1 MVDFAPTSLFKQQE
15 EVYKLV
21 YAPAILPRGARVDGA
36 HSGANRG
43 RRTTNDAE
51 KMVYLYIFSS
61 NVNLIQLLRYNSVR
75 TYPLVILVM
84 VVCPTKIFLSDFFYS
99 GAILVH

>member
-36 HSGANRG
+36 HSGANPNTG
-43 RRTTNDAE
+43 DHQGWHA
-51 KMVYLYIFSS
+51 
-61 NVNLIQLLRYNSVR
+61 
-75 TYPLVILVM
+75 
-84 VVCPTKIFLSDFFYS
+84 DS
-99 GAILVH
+99 GQPCTSLNQAAHSK

>member
-51 KMVYLYIFSS
+51 KMVPYIFSS
-61 NVNLIQLLRYNSVR
+61 NVNLIQLLRYNSIPYAATGVHPR
-75 TYPLVILVM
+75 WHADSGQPCTN
-84 VVCPTKIFLSDFFYS
+84 LSQAAHS
-99 GAILVH
+99 K

>member
-51 KMVYLYIFSS
+51 KLVY
-61 NVNLIQLLRYNSVR
+61 
-75 TYPLVILVM
+75 
-84 VVCPTKIFLSDFFYS
+84 FLF
-99 GAILVH
+99 

>member
-51 KMVYLYIFSS
+51 KWYIFSS

-75 TYPLVILVM
+75 TYPISNFGDGGV
-84 VVCPTKIFLSDFFYS
+84 PN
-99 GAILVH
+99 

>member
-21 YAPAILPRGARVDGA
+21 YAPAILPRGVRVDGEYIA
-36 HSGANRG
+36 GQTEVG
-43 RRTTNDAE
+43 PPQMTL
-51 KMVYLYIFSS
+51 KKWYIFSS
-61 NVNLIQLLRYNSVR
+61 KVSLIQLLRYNSVR
-75 TYPLVILVM
+75 TYLLVNLVK

-99 GAILVH
+99 GALLVH

>member
-21 YAPAILPRGARVDGA
+21 YAPAILPRGVRVDGEHIA
-36 HSGANRG
+36 GQTEVGAPQM
-43 RRTTNDAE
+43 TL
-51 KMVYLYIFSS
+51 KKWYSFSS

-99 GAILVH
+99 GALLVH

>member
-21 YAPAILPRGARVDGA
+21 YAPAILPRGVRVDGEHIA
-36 HSGANRG
+36 GQTG

-51 KMVYLYIFSS
+51 KMVY
-61 NVNLIQLLRYNSVR
+61 
-75 TYPLVILVM
+75 
-84 VVCPTKIFLSDFFYS
+84 FLF
-99 GAILVH
+99 